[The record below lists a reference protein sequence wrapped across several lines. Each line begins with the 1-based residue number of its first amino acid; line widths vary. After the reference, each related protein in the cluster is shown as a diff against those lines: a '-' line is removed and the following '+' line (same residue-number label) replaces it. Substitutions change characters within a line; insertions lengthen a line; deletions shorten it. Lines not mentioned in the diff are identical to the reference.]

1 MPVRKFL
8 YETRYELKQ
17 AKKGKEKINIIIP
30 TVGDILRHEDEYYNL
45 VSILTAMPVDLMV
58 QLDEI
63 GVDFTTINDYE
74 LFLRLFPAIKS
85 QDTSLIFG
93 DLDLSKFNIAV
104 SEEQNSLV
112 LINPETE
119 VEINRAVQ
127 QEIASVLRKIHH
139 LEKNYKK
146 PANKDA
152 QEYMLER
159 ARTKI
164 KRKRNRVEDSQ
175 LESLIVALVNT
186 KEFKYDFEGAKGLSI
201 YQFNES
207 VRQIIKKVDYD
218 NRMFGVYSGT
228 INAKELSQD
237 DLNWLIHK

>member
-1 MPVRKFL
+1 MATRNFL
-8 YETRYELKQ
+8 YEERYELKQ
-17 AKKGKEKINIIIP
+17 VKKGKQKIYITIP
-30 TVGDILRHEDEYYNL
+30 TVGDVLKHEDEYYNL
-45 VSILTAMPVDLMV
+45 VSILTAMPIDLLV
-58 QLDEI
+58 QLDEAGI
-63 GVDFTTINDYE
+63 DFTTINDYE
-74 LFLRLFPAIKS
+74 LFLRLFPVIRQ

-93 DLDLSKFNIAV
+93 DLDLSNFQIAV
-104 SEEQNSLV
+104 SEEKNSLV
-112 LINPETE
+112 LIDTKTE
-119 VEINRAVQ
+119 VEIDRPVQ
-127 QEIASVLRKIHH
+127 MEIASVLRKIHH
-139 LEKNYKK
+139 LEKNRKK
-146 PANKDA
+146 PANQEAKD
-152 QEYMLER
+152 YMLER
-159 ARTKI
+159 AKEKI

-186 KEFKYDFEGAKGLSI
+186 EQYKYDFEGTKGLSI

>member
-1 MPVRKFL
+1 MATRNFL
-8 YETRYELKQ
+8 YEERYELKQ
-17 AKKGKEKINIIIP
+17 VKKGKQKIYITIP
-30 TVGDILRHEDEYYNL
+30 TVGDVLKHEDEYYNL
-45 VSILTAMPVDLMV
+45 VSILTAMPIDLMV
-58 QLDEI
+58 QLDEA

-74 LFLRLFPAIKS
+74 LFLRLFPVIRQ

-93 DLDLSKFNIAV
+93 DLDLSNFQIAV
-104 SEEQNSLV
+104 SEEKNNLV
-112 LINPETE
+112 LIDTKTE
-119 VEINRAVQ
+119 VEIDRPVQ
-127 QEIASVLRKIHH
+127 MEIASVLRKIHH
-139 LEKNYKK
+139 LEKNRKK
-146 PANKDA
+146 PANQEAKD
-152 QEYMLER
+152 YMLER
-159 ARTKI
+159 AKEKI

-186 KEFKYDFEGAKGLSI
+186 EQYKCDFEGTKGLSI